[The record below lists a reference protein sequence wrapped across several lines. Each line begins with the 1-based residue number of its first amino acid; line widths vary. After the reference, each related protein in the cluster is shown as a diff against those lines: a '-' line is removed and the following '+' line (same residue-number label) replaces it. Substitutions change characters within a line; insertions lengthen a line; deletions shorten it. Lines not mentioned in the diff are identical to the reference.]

1 MMVMLGTD
9 AHKRSHT
16 IVAVD
21 PAGAE
26 IGSVTVTM
34 DVYGGLFSGFDEGV
48 ADAFD
53 EAFSATF
60 VSASFQKPTGEVIEL
75 PAT

>member
-21 PAGAE
+21 PANERVVWWAGLGRATYARA
-26 IGSVTVTM
+26 GS
-34 DVYGGLFSGFDEGV
+34 YQ
-48 ADAFD
+48 
-53 EAFSATF
+53 ATP
-60 VSASFQKPTGEVIEL
+60 VQ
-75 PAT
+75 